1 MSDDL
6 KTRVSIP
13 VPCHACGYETPQ
25 TVAWLI
31 SNREMVCPV
40 CRSLVDLSDKEF
52 RASVNQLANV
62 CDQLSIGFQRLA

>member
-6 KTRVSIP
+6 KTRVTLP

-31 SNREMVCPV
+31 SNKEMVCPM
-40 CRSLVDLSDKEF
+40 CRSVIDLSDEEF
-52 RASVNQLANV
+52 RSNINQLASI
-62 CDQLSIGFQRLA
+62 CDQLSVGFQQL